1 MVEPCREKDGRLV
14 VIRVLTSKIRIK
26 GETKF
31 NISGN
36 RSRGFRNKDEVIGI
50 H

>member
-1 MVEPCREKDGRLV
+1 MVEPSREEDDRLV
-14 VIRVLTSKIRIK
+14 VIRVLIGKIRIK

-31 NISGN
+31 DVSSN
-36 RSRGFRNKDEVIGI
+36 RSRGFRNKDEVIGT